1 MRIIGND
8 PSVPRQTQEVA
19 SGTLPNG
26 KPVIVNADGTVS
38 VVSGVSE
45 SLGDQV
51 VVASHQSTGNVSV
64 YDTGQDKVLFIYKNA
79 SDYGTAVVG
88 TVSGSSISFGT
99 PVVFQSAS
107 TQYLAATYDS
117 NVGKTG
123 IFFADYGQS
132 EYGKAIVATI
142 SGTSVSFGSVA
153 TFSSTTTSGAKD
165 STFDSSQNKIILA
178 YQESSSAMCIKAAT
192 ISGTSISF
200 GSKTTFVS
208 GDSSGHFEIAYNAN
222 DQKSLLVYTNPSTN
236 QPNAVVVTA
245 SGSTITIGSAATVA
259 SETSD
264 FTFAVYDATSQKIVV
279 AYRATNTVKF
289 GVATISGTSVSFGTF
304 VNSGINFGQNPATS
318 VFHHNVAAGKV
329 VLASRNDANSYY
341 QTYITGTVSG
351 TDITLDTAV
360 VYYAGTSYGASS
372 VYDPDQ
378 QKSVLFYTNSGWNN
392 PSAKILTVGSTTLT
406 SENYIGMSGG
416 AVIFNSATEAIG
428 SEAVFESATTSIVC
442 AAYDSNENKTVI
454 VYKDNGNSNY
464 GTAVVATVSGNS
476 VSYGTPVVFEA
487 ATTGHTSVAFDSNS
501 NKIVI
506 AYADSGNSNHGTAIV
521 GTVSGTSISF
531 GTPVIYNAANTAY
544 NSVVFDSSNNKIV
557 IAYTDSGSSSHGTA
571 VVGTV
576 SGTSI
581 SFGSEVVFESA
592 STAYVSAAFDSNSNK
607 VVIGYQD
614 TGNSGHGTSI
624 VGTVSGTSIS
634 FGSATVFESAYVSYV
649 QVGFDSTNNKIVI
662 AYQDEGNSYYGTS
675 IVGTVSGTSI
685 SFGTAAVFQ
694 SSQANVYSVVH
705 DSNAQKTVIF
715 FRDQTSSQ
723 KGTVING
730 TVSGTS
736 ISFNTKFVV
745 AAGVTEGHTQN
756 AVFDSTANKIVIAF
770 RDDSN
775 SSYGTAVVYQTAFD
789 NTNRGQV
796 ADGGHALIDTQGA
809 ISDNQT
815 GLTAG
820 QSYFVQTDGTLGT
833 TAGDPSVFA
842 GTAVSAT
849 KLIVKG

>member
-1 MRIIGND
+1 
-8 PSVPRQTQEVA
+8 TQEVA

-26 KPVIVNADGTVS
+26 KPVVVNSDGTVS

>member
-26 KPVIVNADGTVS
+26 KPVVVNSDGTVS

-820 QSYFVQTDGTLGT
+820 QSYFVQTDATLST